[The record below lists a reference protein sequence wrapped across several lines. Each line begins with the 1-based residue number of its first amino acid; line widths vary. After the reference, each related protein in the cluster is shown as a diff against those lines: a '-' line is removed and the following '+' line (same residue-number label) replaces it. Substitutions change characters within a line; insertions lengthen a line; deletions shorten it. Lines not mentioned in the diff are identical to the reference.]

1 MCACAIKPEV
11 GLSSGGKFGNDNFV
25 QNLVL
30 TTESATMP
38 WDDIEVGIGG
48 DETANFGQRN
58 ESGPGLYQVDTLATV
73 SNSGQVSKNPRL
85 YAASSQLGLC
95 LVADC
100 QVSLFTETCDDH
112 LITLTY
118 GSPVDAVVCS
128 KDSLFLLIGES
139 SGTLHMM
146 ETSTQTMLFSESL
159 VPDLQPVNGKA
170 FHGIEITLSVE
181 DGSYDLTILTSDDRL
196 VRFSQIDLKGLSKA
210 LETKDFPTAKKLKDS
225 IQMEM
230 VDTSSDHTEEA
241 ICLKCH
247 SWGADTVVITGG
259 KGESSLCVWSKG
271 EEDATELLTGIDSRL
286 LGGSSVVKC
295 DFKDNFLFVL
305 TKKGV
310 LSQWDA
316 QSLVK
321 LNKWRGIAVQD
332 FLLLDASSVHSPTK
346 NANLQSSL
354 KIVLLTLPKEKG
366 KCHLQV
372 HSLPGMQLA
381 YSLELN
387 QVSALVCAPASQE
400 TIFVIEGAHKDDV
413 EDTSSSDAVVSTLR
427 VRCLTEA
434 LPDTRFHRLL
444 HKKQYE
450 EALKFAQSYELDVE
464 LVYKVKAQDILTQT
478 DPWTRTQEDGQTTD
492 QIFAD
497 LKDCLSHISDNGCV
511 ADICVQATLPTMQST
526 YELLTYAEGRVN
538 KKGGD
543 SVLSEE
549 ELISRAA
556 WQTKVLEALH
566 RLGTFQVVFGPQ
578 LFSATQWYEFMKA
591 DLLVEVCEGFRRTDV
606 QQAAAIWCRHQAEFE
621 ARFTV
626 EWLKRVLQS
635 ITDNVL
641 SDLILPW
648 LRGDF
653 VPFVLRV
660 LPEGRAVLA
669 QWLEQRA
676 RNLELSE
683 KASWPENGLAIAEL
697 MVKVGGRR
705 AEWEN
710 GKMLLTPAQLVTQY
724 EHGISEAESSL
735 NTLIQHL
742 QHLLILHN
750 KCNFKI
756 SLSEYCQ
763 ETTTSITFRMLDRV
777 VAPELIPATID
788 KMVRPYMKDHGL
800 EEDKVLLEYIQDLLE
815 QCSGRASYQLEAS
828 WEVKAMT
835 CVHCMK
841 DMECKYEGTL
851 LLMNKA
857 VIPWSQAMETFV
869 AEALKWKHPRAAELQ
884 HRYSMINLRK
894 MLANYALRNYN
905 VSEFTTAPSLLKYI
919 LYQDQPTVMQ
929 DALQVVEAY
938 PDHLKKTDAYN
949 IRTHFFIQKNRLS
962 ECMALLK
969 SLPKE
974 ETEVCVRKIVIWAE
988 LTLQDTIIAE
998 EEVHKKKQ
1006 MIAVEAALLALKHLA
1021 DIEEDMFNLLE
1032 YEEKVQDFENIFA
1045 LQKEYGEFLTRS
1057 EYQDAEFRKA
1067 VLMEHLAKF
1076 FQSMAQTDDMEDGD
1090 ASADPCH
1097 DDDRKRRPMKG
1108 NYSKMFRLAQLLGV
1122 SSDELRGH
1130 LAVRASQDGNIDS
1143 AVNMCQILYEQAP
1156 NATTGRVLYNVAH
1169 NLCSMQAD
1177 PEAPMAAQQ
1186 RSNIANI
1193 IHQLASQALTIC
1205 EQDLICDCLELSK
1218 CSSLSQRVYQKCE
1231 KAAYD
1236 VTVQPAD
1243 DDDHLAGPQKDP
1255 YSEWTYDSFFK
1266 EDGLVLDTAE
1276 AMPLTYQFTLACL
1289 PQAGCSVKGS
1299 IVPLNHARVAGRSS
1313 PEDDEGSE
1321 HILDEIH
1328 ASTSNI
1334 VQYLQESSLYQLAF
1348 QFSIQALGVCL
1359 QHVLMDEILTLQKEA
1374 DSEQQGLKAMK
1385 REKLVAMGKQGS
1397 VLGSEFIT
1405 ALLTKLFSCRRVDHN
1420 LALGYVS
1427 ALNKADG
1434 FKKLKSQSSS
1444 AGLNYRRVLAIANV
1458 GKDLARLINQG
1469 DVLKACES
1477 LAADARWG
1485 HRLQKMKISFKDA
1498 FQKEPAAK
1506 QKLLPT
1512 IIANEQTDLD
1522 LILDYCRTFR
1532 LNPSDALLLYL
1543 EYLLLLQPTLDPAGT
1558 STLDEHIK
1566 HAAQCVSKVQ
1576 PIIEQIHVKEMLLK
1590 RMANLLVTKI
1600 NFYDYE
1606 RIRFILSVMEVNM
1619 EREKIAFVW
1628 TIDLAKGLEL
1638 LEFLWHYRRTQE
1650 PDQYELS
1657 FKPCADAGD
1666 EEERKLFTEFATAPL
1681 LSKKRLPFHP
1691 LLLGNSWKI
1700 IRPELSVETVSA
1712 LLPVT
1717 KLLKMPTDQVY
1728 VSAIQNMVN
1737 SCVKDQ
1743 PRDVIPAPDEHSSME
1758 LRKLPGLD
1766 RKLVESIRCLLLQVE
1781 DIQLAVATSRWV
1793 AKELPLGAEQVMVLK
1808 ACAFLTKKWQESL
1821 PENSPDREKASIM
1834 LNRVTAATQ
1843 QVSTQHVLFKYRLAK
1858 PPHLSLASSPAKLIF
1873 MLYEDES
1880 IEKRLVEKAG
1890 VFPDIHAA
1898 AEEISQIGSKD
1909 LGKIRVTLFEQWL
1922 YASGGSK
1929 QGEEQD
1935 STETLNFQEPEN
1947 QEAKEE
1953 ERSLHRMV
1961 YLMQFQAMEK
1971 SATFLLNIAYASG
1984 SKVTYVSRVRALRCL
1999 LSLVDNQVVEAVAKK
2014 PVEEVREYM
2023 KCLLYLAELEA
2034 LHVPQTLESFNKSN
2048 KAALARGL
2056 WRNHNHEWRAVR
2068 LVSDLCLDY
2077 EIWDPHMWNSILQQ
2091 LLAFRMLKYLE
2102 HVLVRLSAIS
2112 DLWQVGCLM
2121 RAWKTVLLSPFT
2133 TACEDQKAAC
2143 LKVYTLI
2150 QRCPLLLELDV
2161 VGFSRQF
2168 LQAGLPACALGC
2180 LLFLPDDQKRNKHI
2194 QTLLASGCS
2203 VGILDQ
2209 MRELDLARTPL
2220 SQGAQIV
2227 GEVHQYLDITHQY
2240 DVVLGTPHFSSLQAY
2255 LVRQDRTSSLA
2266 QWLLDNDRLT
2276 EAIQLAQQYHQVHG
2290 DGSITAK
2297 PQIGLQQLQAF
2308 LKSQG
2313 LSSCEEMLSFEEN

>member
-1 MCACAIKPEV
+1 
-11 GLSSGGKFGNDNFV
+11 
-25 QNLVL
+25 
-30 TTESATMP
+30 MP

-58 ESGPGLYQVDTLATV
+58 ETGPGLYQVDTLATV
-73 SNSGQVSKNPRL
+73 SNSGQVTKNPRL
-85 YAASSQLGLC
+85 YAACSQLGLC

-118 GSPVDAVVCS
+118 GSTVDAVVCS
-128 KDSLFLLIGES
+128 QDSLFLLIGES

-146 ETSTQTMLFSESL
+146 ETNTQTLLFSESL

-170 FHGIEITLSVE
+170 FCGLEITSSVE
-181 DGSYDLTILTSDDRL
+181 HDSYDLTILTSDGRL
-196 VRFSQIDLKGLSKA
+196 VRFCNINLKGIAKA
-210 LETKDFPTAKKLKDS
+210 LEIKDFATAKKLKDG
-225 IQMEM
+225 IQLEI
-230 VDTSSDHTEEA
+230 VDTSSEHTEGT

-247 SWGADTVVITGG
+247 NWGSDTVIITGG
-259 KGESSLCVWSKG
+259 QGDSSICVWSR
-271 EEDATELLTGIDSRL
+271 EEADTTELLTGIDSAL
-286 LGGSSVVKC
+286 LAGSAVVKC

-316 QSLVK
+316 QSLIM
-321 LNKWRGIAVQD
+321 LNKWPGLQLAVQD
-332 FLLLDASSVHSPTK
+332 FLIMDASSVHSPSK

-354 KIVLLTLPKEKG
+354 KIVLLTLPNKDG

-387 QVSALVCAPASQE
+387 QVAALVCAPASQE
-400 TIFVIEGAHKDDV
+400 TIFVIEGAHRDDI
-413 EDTSSSDAVVSTLR
+413 EETSTSDGLVSTLR
-427 VRCLTEA
+427 VRCLTES

-444 HKKQYE
+444 HKKQYQ
-450 EALKFAQSYELDVE
+450 EALKFADTYELDVE

-478 DPWTRTQEDGQTTD
+478 DPWTQPQKDGQTTE

-511 ADICVQATLPTMQST
+511 ADICVQATLPTMQAT
-526 YELLTYAEGRVN
+526 HELLTYAEGRVN

-543 SVLSEE
+543 AVLSEE

-626 EWLKRVLQS
+626 GWLKKVLQS

-641 SDLILPW
+641 SDHILPW

-669 QWLEQRA
+669 QWLDQRT

-683 KASWPENGLAIAEL
+683 KAGWPENGLAMAEL
-697 MVKVGGRR
+697 MVKVGGRQ

-710 GKMLLTPAQLVTQY
+710 GKMLLTPAQLVTQC

-742 QHLLILHN
+742 QHLLILHDR
-750 KCNFKI
+750 CNFKI

-800 EEDKVLLEYIQDLLE
+800 EEDKVLLQYIQDLLE
-815 QCSGRASYQLEAS
+815 QCSSRASYQLEAS
-828 WEVKAMT
+828 WEVKAIT

-869 AEALKWKHPRAAELQ
+869 TEALKWKHPRASELQ

-905 VSEFTTAPSLLKYI
+905 VSEFTTAPALLKYI
-919 LYQDQPTVMQ
+919 LYKDQPTVMQ

-938 PDHLKKTDAYN
+938 LDHLKKTDAYN
-949 IRTHFFIQKNRLS
+949 IRIHFLIQQNRLS
-962 ECMALLK
+962 ECMTLLK

-974 ETEVCVRKIVIWAE
+974 EAEVCVRKIVIWAE
-988 LTLQDTIIAE
+988 LTLQDSIITD
-998 EEVHKKKQ
+998 EEVHKKNQ
-1006 MIAVEAALLALKHLA
+1006 MTVVEAALLALKHLA
-1021 DIEEDMFNLLE
+1021 DMEEDTANLLD
-1032 YEEKVQDFENIFA
+1032 YEEKLQDFQNIFA
-1045 LQKEYGEFLTRS
+1045 LQKEYGEFMSRS
-1057 EYQDAEFRKA
+1057 EYQDPEFRKG

-1090 ASADPCH
+1090 VSEECPCH
-1097 DDDRKRRPMKG
+1097 DDRKRRPMKG
-1108 NYSKMFRLAQLLGV
+1108 NYSKMFRLAKLLGV
-1122 SSDELRGH
+1122 SADELRGH
-1130 LAVRASQDGNIDS
+1130 LAVRASEDGNIDS
-1143 AVNMCQILYEQAP
+1143 AINMCQILYEQAP

-1177 PEAPMAAQQ
+1177 PDAHLVTRH
-1186 RSNIANI
+1186 RSSIAHT

-1205 EQDLICDCLELSK
+1205 EQDLICDCLELCK
-1218 CSSLSQRVYQKCE
+1218 CSSLSLRVYQKCE

-1236 VTVQPAD
+1236 VSVQPAEE
-1243 DDDHLAGPQKDP
+1243 DHLAGPQKDP

-1266 EDGLVLDTAE
+1266 EDGLVLDTAD

-1289 PQAGCSVKGS
+1289 PQPGCSVKGPV
-1299 IVPLNHARVAGRSS
+1299 VPLNHARVAGSSS
-1313 PEDDEGSE
+1313 PEDDESSE
-1321 HILDEIH
+1321 HVLDEIH
-1328 ASTSNI
+1328 ASTSSI

-1348 QFSIQALGVCL
+1348 QFSVQALGVCL
-1359 QHVLMDEILTLQKEA
+1359 QHVLIDEILTLPTELQA
-1374 DSEQQGLKAMK
+1374 EQQAMK
-1385 REKLVAMGKQGS
+1385 TIKRQTLAAMVKQGS
-1397 VLGSEFIT
+1397 FLGSEFIT

-1427 ALNKADG
+1427 VLNKADA

-1458 GKDLARLINQG
+1458 GKDLARLVGQE
-1469 DVLKACES
+1469 DVLKACKS
-1477 LAADARWG
+1477 LAADADWG

-1498 FQKEPAAK
+1498 FQNESAAK
-1506 QKLLPT
+1506 QKLLST

-1543 EYLLLLQPTLDPAGT
+1543 EYLLLLQPTLNPAGT
-1558 STLDEHIK
+1558 STVEDHIQ
-1566 HAAQCVSKVQ
+1566 HASQCVSKVQ
-1576 PIIEQIHVKEMLLK
+1576 PIIDQIPVKDILLK
-1590 RMANLLVTKI
+1590 RMANLLVSKI

-1619 EREKIAFVW
+1619 EREKVTFVW

-1638 LEFLWHYRRTQE
+1638 LEFLWHYKRTQDPE
-1650 PDQYELS
+1650 QYELS
-1657 FKPCADAGD
+1657 FKPCADAG
-1666 EEERKLFTEFATAPL
+1666 EEEDRKLFTEFVTAPL
-1681 LSKKRLPFHP
+1681 LAKKRLPFHP
-1691 LLLGNSWKI
+1691 LLLGDPWKI
-1700 IRPELSVETVSA
+1700 IRPELSVETISA

-1737 SCVKDQ
+1737 SCVKDH
-1743 PRDVIPAPDEHSSME
+1743 PRDVIAGPDEHSSQE
-1758 LRKLPGLD
+1758 LRRLPGLD
-1766 RKLVESIRCLLLQVE
+1766 RKLVEGIRSLLLQVE
-1781 DIQLAVATSRWV
+1781 DLQLAVATSRWV
-1793 AKELPLGAEQVMVLK
+1793 AKELPLGAEQVMALK
-1808 ACAFLTKKWQESL
+1808 ACAFLTKKWKESL
-1821 PENSPDREKASIM
+1821 PENSPNLEKASIM

-1843 QVSTQHVLFKYRLAK
+1843 QVATQHVLYKYRLAK
-1858 PPHLSLASSPAKLIF
+1858 TPYLSLANQPARLIF
-1873 MLYEDES
+1873 MLYKDDS
-1880 IEKRLVEKAG
+1880 IQKRLVEKAG

-1898 AEEISQIGSKD
+1898 AEEISQIGSRD
-1909 LGKIRVTLFEQWL
+1909 LGKIRVTLFEEWL
-1922 YASGGSK
+1922 HASGGSK

-1935 STETLNFQEPEN
+1935 STETLNFNEPQN

-1953 ERSLHRMV
+1953 EKSLQRMV

-1971 SATFLLNIAYASG
+1971 SATFLLNIAYTSG
-1984 SKVTYVSRVRALRCL
+1984 SKVTYISRVRALRCL
-1999 LSLVDNQVVEAVAKK
+1999 LNLVDNQIIQAIANK
-2014 PVEEVREYM
+2014 PVEEIREYM

-2091 LLAFRMLKYLE
+2091 LMAFRMLKYLE
-2102 HVLVRLSAIS
+2102 HVLIRLSAIS

-2133 TACEDQKAAC
+2133 TACEDQKTAC
-2143 LKVYTLI
+2143 LNVYTLM
-2150 QRCPLLLELDV
+2150 QRCPLLLDLDV

-2194 QTLLASGCS
+2194 QTLLASGS
-2203 VGILDQ
+2203 SLGILDQ

-2227 GEVHQYLDITHQY
+2227 GEVYQYLDMSRQY
-2240 DVVLGTPHFSSLQAY
+2240 DTVLGQPHYSSLQAY
-2255 LVRQDRTSSLA
+2255 LVQQDRTSSLV

-2276 EAIQLAQQYHQVHG
+2276 EAIQLAQQYQQVHG
-2290 DGSITAK
+2290 DDSSSVTTK
-2297 PQIGLQQLQAF
+2297 PQSGLQQLQAF

-2313 LSSCEEMLSFEEN
+2313 LSPCVDMLANGENGEDQPMDVDM

>member
-1 MCACAIKPEV
+1 M
-11 GLSSGGKFGNDNFV
+11 
-25 QNLVL
+25 
-30 TTESATMP
+30 
-38 WDDIEVGIGG
+38 
-48 DETANFGQRN
+48 
-58 ESGPGLYQVDTLATV
+58 
-73 SNSGQVSKNPRL
+73 
-85 YAASSQLGLC
+85 
-95 LVADC
+95 
-100 QVSLFTETCDDH
+100 
-112 LITLTY
+112 
-118 GSPVDAVVCS
+118 
-128 KDSLFLLIGES
+128 
-139 SGTLHMM
+139 
-146 ETSTQTMLFSESL
+146 
-159 VPDLQPVNGKA
+159 
-170 FHGIEITLSVE
+170 
-181 DGSYDLTILTSDDRL
+181 
-196 VRFSQIDLKGLSKA
+196 
-210 LETKDFPTAKKLKDS
+210 
-225 IQMEM
+225 
-230 VDTSSDHTEEA
+230 
-241 ICLKCH
+241 
-247 SWGADTVVITGG
+247 
-259 KGESSLCVWSKG
+259 
-271 EEDATELLTGIDSRL
+271 
-286 LGGSSVVKC
+286 
-295 DFKDNFLFVL
+295 
-305 TKKGV
+305 
-310 LSQWDA
+310 
-316 QSLVK
+316 
-321 LNKWRGIAVQD
+321 
-332 FLLLDASSVHSPTK
+332 
-346 NANLQSSL
+346 
-354 KIVLLTLPKEKG
+354 
-366 KCHLQV
+366 
-372 HSLPGMQLA
+372 
-381 YSLELN
+381 
-387 QVSALVCAPASQE
+387 
-400 TIFVIEGAHKDDV
+400 
-413 EDTSSSDAVVSTLR
+413 
-427 VRCLTEA
+427 
-434 LPDTRFHRLL
+434 
-444 HKKQYE
+444 
-450 EALKFAQSYELDVE
+450 
-464 LVYKVKAQDILTQT
+464 
-478 DPWTRTQEDGQTTD
+478 
-492 QIFAD
+492 
-497 LKDCLSHISDNGCV
+497 
-511 ADICVQATLPTMQST
+511 
-526 YELLTYAEGRVN
+526 
-538 KKGGD
+538 
-543 SVLSEE
+543 
-549 ELISRAA
+549 
-556 WQTKVLEALH
+556 
-566 RLGTFQVVFGPQ
+566 
-578 LFSATQWYEFMKA
+578 
-591 DLLVEVCEGFRRTDV
+591 
-606 QQAAAIWCRHQAEFE
+606 
-621 ARFTV
+621 
-626 EWLKRVLQS
+626 
-635 ITDNVL
+635 
-641 SDLILPW
+641 
-648 LRGDF
+648 
-653 VPFVLRV
+653 
-660 LPEGRAVLA
+660 
-669 QWLEQRA
+669 
-676 RNLELSE
+676 
-683 KASWPENGLAIAEL
+683 AEL
-697 MVKVGGRR
+697 MVKVGGRQ

-710 GKMLLTPAQLVTQY
+710 GKMLLTPAQLVTQC

-750 KCNFKI
+750 RCNFRI

-788 KMVRPYMKDHGL
+788 KMVRPYMRDHGL
-800 EEDKVLLEYIQDLLE
+800 EEDKVLLQYIQDLLE

-828 WEVKAMT
+828 WEVKAIT

-857 VIPWSQAMETFV
+857 VIPWSQAMEAFV
-869 AEALKWKHPRAAELQ
+869 AEALKWKHPRAPDLQ

-905 VSEFTTAPSLLKYI
+905 VSEFTTAPALLKYI
-919 LYQDQPTVMQ
+919 LHKDQPTVMQ

-949 IRTHFFIQKNRLS
+949 IRTHFLIQENRLS

-969 SLPKE
+969 SLPQE
-974 ETEVCVRKIVIWAE
+974 EVEVCVRRIAIWAE
-988 LTLQDTIIAE
+988 LTLQDSIIADE
-998 EEVHKKKQ
+998 EMHKKQQ

-1021 DIEEDMFNLLE
+1021 DIEEDTFNLLE
-1032 YEEKVQDFENIFA
+1032 YEEKLQDFQNIFA
-1045 LQKEYGEFLTRS
+1045 LQKEYGEFMTRS
-1057 EYQDAEFRKA
+1057 EYQDPEFRKA

-1076 FQSMAQTDDMEDGD
+1076 FQSMTQADEGEDGD
-1090 ASADPCH
+1090 ASEECPCH
-1097 DDDRKRRPMKG
+1097 DDRKRRHMKG
-1108 NYSKMFRLAQLLGV
+1108 NYSKMFRLAKLLGV

-1143 AVNMCQILYEQAP
+1143 AINMCQILYEQAP

-1169 NLCSMQAD
+1169 NLCSMQAE
-1177 PEAPMAAQQ
+1177 PEAHLAAQQ
-1186 RSNIANI
+1186 RSDITNI
-1193 IHQLASQALTIC
+1193 IHQLASRALTIC
-1205 EQDLICDCLELSK
+1205 EQDLLCDCLELCK

-1236 VTVQPAD
+1236 GSVQPAD
-1243 DDDHLAGPQKDP
+1243 DEDHLAGPQKDP

-1299 IVPLNHARVAGRSS
+1299 VSPLNHARVAGRSS

-1321 HILDEIH
+1321 RILDEIH
-1328 ASTSNI
+1328 ASTSSI

-1348 QFSIQALGVCL
+1348 QFSVQALGVCL
-1359 QHVLMDEILTLQKEA
+1359 QHVLMDDILNLPTQA
-1374 DSEQQGLKAMK
+1374 DQEQQAFRAIK
-1385 REKLVAMGKQGS
+1385 RRKLLAMGKQGS
-1397 VLGSEFIT
+1397 VMGSEFIT

-1427 ALNKADG
+1427 VLNKADA
-1434 FKKLKSQSSS
+1434 FKKLKSQSAS

-1458 GKDLARLINQG
+1458 GKDLARLVGQE

-1477 LAADARWG
+1477 LAADASWG

-1498 FQKEPAAK
+1498 FQKESAAK
-1506 QKLLPT
+1506 HKLLST
-1512 IIANEQTDLD
+1512 IIANEQTDLE

-1558 STLDEHIK
+1558 STLDAHIK
-1566 HAAQCVSKVQ
+1566 HASQCVSKVD
-1576 PIIEQIHVKEMLLK
+1576 PIIAQIPVKDILLK

-1606 RIRFILSVMEVNM
+1606 RIRFVLSVMEMNM
-1619 EREKIAFVW
+1619 EREKTTFVW

-1638 LEFLWHYRRTQE
+1638 LEFLWHYRRTQD
-1650 PDQYELS
+1650 PDQYELN
-1657 FKPCADAGD
+1657 FKPTADAED
-1666 EEERKLFTEFATAPL
+1666 EEQRKLFTEFVTAPL

-1691 LLLGNSWKI
+1691 LLLGDPWKI

-1712 LLPVT
+1712 LLSIT

-1766 RKLVESIRCLLLQVE
+1766 RKLVEGIRSLLLQVS
-1781 DIQLAVATSRWV
+1781 DLQLAVATSRWV
-1793 AKELPLGAEQVMVLK
+1793 AKELPLGAEQVMALK
-1808 ACAFLTKKWQESL
+1808 ACAFLTKKWKESL
-1821 PENSPDREKASIM
+1821 PEDSPNLEKASIM

-1843 QVSTQHVLFKYRLAK
+1843 QIATQHVLYKYRLAK
-1858 PPHLSLASSPAKLIF
+1858 TPYLSLANSPARLIF
-1873 MLYEDES
+1873 KLYEDES
-1880 IEKRLVEKAG
+1880 IERRLVEKAG

-1898 AEEISQIGSKD
+1898 AEEISQIGSRD

-1922 YASGGSK
+1922 HASGGSK

-1935 STETLNFQEPEN
+1935 STETLNFNTEPEN

-1971 SATFLLNIAYASG
+1971 SATFLLNIAYTSG

-1999 LSLVDNQVVEAVAKK
+1999 LSLVDSQVIQTIAKK
-2014 PVEEVREYM
+2014 PVEEIREYM
-2023 KCLLYLAELEA
+2023 KSLLYLAELEA

-2143 LKVYTLI
+2143 LKVYTLT

-2161 VGFSRQF
+2161 AGFSRQF

-2180 LLFLPDDQKRNKHI
+2180 LLFLPDGQKRNKHI

-2203 VGILDQ
+2203 LGILDQ
-2209 MRELDLARTPL
+2209 MKELELARTPL
-2220 SQGAQIV
+2220 SQAEQIV
-2227 GEVHQYLDITHQY
+2227 GEVYQYLDITNQY
-2240 DVVLGTPHFSSLQAY
+2240 DILLDQPHYSSLQAY
-2255 LVRQDRTSSLA
+2255 LVRHDRTSSLVR
-2266 QWLLDNDRLT
+2266 WLLQNDRLT
-2276 EAIQLAQQYHQVHG
+2276 EAIHLAQQYNQVHG
-2290 DGSITAK
+2290 DSSSSVTTKA
-2297 PQIGLQQLQAF
+2297 GLQQLQDF
-2308 LKSQG
+2308 LISQN
-2313 LSSCEEMLSFEEN
+2313 LPSCVEMLNVAENGGDQPMDVDK